1 MKHALF
7 IAFHYPPES
16 SSSGVLRTLKFS
28 RYLPEYG
35 WRVTVITLREDAYE
49 EIDPGLLTQIP
60 PEVKVVRTRYLNSK
74 RHFAI
79 AGYYPALLAIPDR
92 WIGWLPWALA
102 AARRVMRDDPADLVF
117 STSPMATAHVIAGR
131 VARRYRLPWV
141 ADFRDPWYEEPPEPG
156 TPAVVHWAARHLER
170 TVARRADRLLTTTEH
185 MADMLRTRYGATARD
200 KTCAIVNG
208 YDEDDFSAFPPPPTQ
223 RSARLDIVHAGQ
235 INAEFRDPR
244 PLFKALREAAD
255 AGWLD
260 LAEVHVTFIGGGSFA
275 QDPAL
280 ASAIAELRLQDSV
293 SFAARIPY
301 DQALRRMAQSDLLL
315 LLQAS
320 EDTRQLVPAKFYEYL
335 RLRRPMLALL
345 YDGATSQLL
354 QRAQAGWSVHPD
366 QGATLARTLGDI
378 VSLWKEQALAERVAD
393 LDFLR
398 QYDRRHL
405 TGLLAGHFDKL
416 VERSV
421 S

>member
-28 RYLPEYG
+28 RYLPQFG

-49 EIDPGLLTQIP
+49 QVDPTLLAQLP

-79 AGYYPALLAIPDR
+79 AGYYPAVLAIPDR

-117 STSPMATAHVIAGR
+117 STSPMATAHMIAAR
-131 VARRYRLPWV
+131 VAGRYRLPWV

-156 TPAVVHWAARHLER
+156 TPAVVHWAARRLER
-170 TVARRADRLLTTTEH
+170 VVAKRADRLVATTEH
-185 MADMLRTRYGATARD
+185 MVDMLRTRYGDLVRD

-208 YDEDDFSAFPPPPTQ
+208 YDEGDFSGFPPPSTP
-223 RSARLDIVHAGQ
+223 RGARLDIVHAGQ

-260 LAEVHVTFIGGGSFA
+260 LADVRVTFVGGGAYA

-280 ASAIAELRLQDSV
+280 ARAIAELRLQDSV
-293 SFAARIPY
+293 SFAPRIPY
-301 DQALRRMAQSDLLL
+301 DQALQRMAQADLLL

-335 RLRRPMLALL
+335 RLRRPVLALL

-378 VSLWKEQALAERVAD
+378 VRLWKEQTLAARVAD

-405 TGLLAGHFDKL
+405 TGLLAGHFDTL
-416 VERSV
+416 VGRDAS
-421 S
+421 